1 MNEGYSLV
9 VSISPIYP
17 SLVLHA
23 VSGHNLKKPKYP
35 KWTLSSMMPISLCF
49 CPDMTPIVPLS
60 IWAVSAYGRC
70 SQSKPSSFSLSF
82 LIESV
87 RYIKKIVPMLDL
99 SSKSKIQEKPKKPT
113 SWMKQN
119 KVFSVESFSSRLTR
133 WQRRKESS

>member
-1 MNEGYSLV
+1 
-9 VSISPIYP
+9 
-17 SLVLHA
+17 
-23 VSGHNLKKPKYP
+23 
-35 KWTLSSMMPISLCF
+35 MMPIYFCF
-49 CPDMTPIVPLS
+49 CPDMTPIVSLS
-60 IWAVSAYGRC
+60 IWAVSAYGDYGRC

-119 KVFSVESFSSRLTR
+119 KVFSVESCNRRLTR